1 MKLFYLLA
9 LLLFVIPINTFS
21 QENEGEK
28 EEENKNEIS
37 VFIGASTNSET
48 TAFSFGIDYQFRIN
62 KVVGVGAI
70 VDVATEDIGS
80 IMLGPAVFLHASK
93 FEFVVSPTIEFS
105 DDDST
110 GVLRLGVAYEIE
122 LSKYSISP
130 SLNFDTERDGKE
142 TLVYGLSFGFE
153 F

>member
-1 MKLFYLLA
+1 MKLFFIISLLI
-9 LLLFVIPINTFS
+9 VIPINTFG
-21 QENEGEK
+21 QDNEDVKK
-28 EEENKNEIS
+28 EESKNEIS
-37 VFIGASTNSET
+37 FFVGASTNSET

-70 VDVATEDIGS
+70 VDVATEDYGS
-80 IMLGPAVFLHASK
+80 IMLGPAVYLHASK

-122 LSKYSISP
+122 LSKFSISP
-130 SLNFDTERDGKE
+130 SLNFDTERGGEE
-142 TLVYGLSFGFE
+142 TLVYGLSFGFV